1 MNRPS
6 RWRGNEAAST
16 CMGTAGTCDGDWG
29 LVRVGEEIARELV
42 KESDGE
48 ELVRHDDGASADLSD
63 CL

>member
-1 MNRPS
+1 
-6 RWRGNEAAST
+6 
-16 CMGTAGTCDGDWG
+16 MGTAGTCDGDWG